1 MSTRSL
7 LLAGLVVL
15 TTSCGSATMPP
26 SLRHALFEK
35 TAPSLGESTPARGL
49 SQGPRATVVDFWASW
64 CPTCTRTLPLL
75 DTLYREHEGDGVLV
89 VGVAVDEDPRKAEAF
104 HGRFASFP
112 LILDPEQRLAARFG
126 VAQVPL
132 TFVLDG
138 DDVVRWVGRD
148 PADVERAVRAIL
160 ASSSGDSL

>member
-1 MSTRSL
+1 MRGPSL
-7 LLAGLVVL
+7 LLAGLVAL
-15 TTSCGSATMPP
+15 TTSCGSASMPP
-26 SLRHALFEK
+26 SLRHGLFEK
-35 TAPSLGESTPARGL
+35 TAPSLGEFMPTRGL
-49 SQGPRATVVDFWASW
+49 SEGPRATVIDFWASW
-64 CPTCTRTLPLL
+64 CPTCTRTLPML
-75 DTLYREHEGDGVLV
+75 DALYRDHEADGVLV

-112 LILDPEQRLAARFG
+112 LVLDPDQRLASRFG

-148 PADVERAVRAIL
+148 PADVERAVKVIL
-160 ASSSGDSL
+160 ASSDGASP